1 MTQLQLPYLKNL
13 RKIVLLQ
20 EDSMVLAVMPFVAME
35 SGPLPASTADSH
47 TVRILSYLG
56 LSVLL

>member
-1 MTQLQLPYLKNL
+1 
-13 RKIVLLQ
+13 
-20 EDSMVLAVMPFVAME
+20 MVLAVMPFVAME

>member
-1 MTQLQLPYLKNL
+1 MTQLQLPENKPN
-13 RKIVLLQ
+13 KICVLLQ
-20 EDSMVLAVMPFVAME
+20 EDLMMLAVMPFVAME
-35 SGPLPASTADSH
+35 VGPSPASTADSH